1 MGQCIGTAPF
11 HSIRYCILTEELKLK
26 ISLLPDSPGVYM
38 YLNREGTVIYVGKAK
53 KLKRRVSSYFN
64 RVHPVLRTNMLVR
77 NICDMRYIVVNS
89 EEEALDL
96 ENSLIKEYQPHYNVL
111 LKDDKSYPWICVTR
125 EMYPRVFITREE
137 HQRGAKYYGPYP
149 KAEVARAL
157 IDVIRQLYPLRS
169 CRHPITPDRVAELK
183 WRLCLQYHIKNCEGC
198 CRGLVSEQRYGQ
210 YISAVR
216 QILNGDT
223 KAVSDYLMAEMQRLA
238 SELKFEEA
246 QVLKRKYQLIE
257 NYRARSVIVNPS
269 IHNVD
274 VFAIT
279 RDESAAYVNYMHMRN
294 GSVVQ
299 SLTLEYK
306 FQAVD
311 TDETDAELMT
321 EAVREIRTRFQ
332 LTYSQESVREAIVNV
347 IPDFAVGGIDYFVP
361 QRGDKR
367 KLLAISLKNAEQY
380 RIDKYRRMDKLNPEQ
395 RTTRTLTTLQRDF
408 HLDELPRHIECFD
421 NSNISGSNPVAAC
434 VVFRNAKPSKKDY
447 RHFNIKTVDG
457 ADDFASMREVLV
469 RRYSRLVAE
478 GQDLPQL
485 VVVDGGKG
493 QLGAAVEALESIGLH
508 GKIALAGIAKR
519 LDEIYFPGDSVPLY
533 IDKNSESLRVIQR
546 LRDEAH
552 RFCITHH
559 RQQRSKAQVHSQLD
573 DVPGI
578 GPKSRDALLRRF
590 KSIKRMAEASVAE
603 LAEVVGQKKAEALC
617 DALKAGNKGQ

>member
-1 MGQCIGTAPF
+1 
-11 HSIRYCILTEELKLK
+11 
-26 ISLLPDSPGVYM
+26 M
-38 YLNREGTVIYVGKAK
+38 YLNREGAVIYVGKAK

-125 EMYPRVFITREE
+125 EMYPRVFLTREE

-157 IDVIRQLYPLRS
+157 IDVLRQLYPLRS
-169 CRHPITPDRVAELK
+169 CRHAITPDRVADLK

-198 CRGLVSEQRYGQ
+198 CRGLVSEERYGQ

-279 RDESAAYVNYMHMRN
+279 RDESAAYINYMHVRN
-294 GSVVQ
+294 GSIVQ

-311 TDETDAELMT
+311 TGETDAELMT
-321 EAVREIRTRFQ
+321 EAVREIRTRFHS
-332 LTYSQESVREAIVNV
+332 TYSEDAVREAIVNV
-347 IPDFAVGGIDYFVP
+347 APDLPVGGIEYFVP

-380 RIDKYRRMDKLNPEQ
+380 RTDKYRRMEKLNPEQ

-485 VVVDGGKG
+485 VMVDGGKG

-559 RQQRSKAQVHSQLD
+559 RQQRSKSQVRSRLD

-590 KSIKRMAEASVAE
+590 KSIKRMAEASVAD
-603 LAEVVGQKKAEALC
+603 LAEVVGQKKAEALS
-617 DALKAGNKGQ
+617 DALKADSKDQ